1 MDLSTCS
8 LIRRFLIPQWVTNI
22 YYMLKY
28 RCFIS
33 LKAEVELSKNLRLE
47 RGVTI
52 SSFTKIKATNGVLNI
67 GKETAFAISCFLD
80 ADGAGI
86 TIGDYCIFGPSVNI
100 ISSNYIYEKLDI
112 PFKKQ
117 GFVSKG
123 VRIGNNVWV
132 GAGTTILDGT
142 VVGDNTIVVAN
153 SLLNRRYP
161 PDSILQGNPA
171 KVILNRSERRNDEQR
186 KNLSTG

>member
-1 MDLSTCS
+1 MDLSTSS

-33 LKAEVELSKNLRLE
+33 LKAEVELSKNLILG

-52 SSFTKIKATNGVLNI
+52 SSFTKIKATNGVLDI

-86 TIGDYCIFGPSVNI
+86 KIGDYCIFGPSVNI

-142 VVGDNTIVVAN
+142 VLGDNTIVVAN

-161 PDSILQGNPA
+161 ADSILQGNPA
-171 KVILNRSERRNDEQR
+171 KVILNRPERRNDEQR
-186 KNLSTG
+186 KNLSIG